1 MLRCDLNCDMGEGV
15 GNDEL
20 LLPYITSANIA
31 CGYHAGSYSS
41 MQALVEQCLKYQVL
55 IGAHPSYPD
64 RKNFGR
70 EDLLDKELR
79 PEDLTGIIQDQL
91 QQLGDICASAGTKIN
106 HVKPHGALY
115 NRASRDAEVASLIC
129 NSLIAYDSSLILYG
143 LSNSELT
150 KQAEMLGIHFKS
162 EVFADRTYGD
172 DGNLTPR
179 SSADALIT
187 DKDICVQQVLQ
198 MINGMTVTTTS
209 GKVIPVIADT
219 ICIHG
224 DGVHAVEFAKAIH
237 LAIRI

>member
-91 QQLGDICASAGTKIN
+91 QQLGNICASAGTKIN

-115 NRASRDAEVASLIC
+115 NRASLDAEVASLIC

-150 KQAEMLGIHFKS
+150 RQAEMLGIHFKS
-162 EVFADRTYGD
+162 EVFADRTYQE
-172 DGNLTPR
+172 DGSLTPR
-179 SSADALIT
+179 KEKGALI
-187 DKDICVQQVLQ
+187 INRENCLHQVREMVHL
-198 MINGMTVTTTS
+198 NYVTTKS
-209 GKVIPVIADT
+209 GKIIPVVVDT

-224 DGVHAVEFAKAIH
+224 DGEHAAEFAELINKE
-237 LAIRI
+237 LSK